1 MKTALQKQKLTVGGI
16 IMYTWTRTPSDY
28 ASMTDSGD
36 SAMVTVG
43 ADGSF
48 DVLPHVGS

>member
-1 MKTALQKQKLTVGGI
+1 
-16 IMYTWTRTPSDY
+16 MYTWTRAPSDY

-43 ADGSF
+43 SDGTF
-48 DVLPHVGS
+48 NVLPHVGS